1 MSKTK
6 RFDNILITAGTKGI
20 GYAVAE
26 TFVKECKHLW
36 LTYGSD
42 HQHAKEAKKRLSSLA
57 PDTSIHIIAC
67 DVTAPRSA
75 QALLEEM
82 SSHDFVPDL
91 IVMNAG
97 VTNRKSPFEISDEEW
112 LSVFQGNV
120 HFPTQL
126 IKGVVPSMKSGSAI
140 IFTGSMMAIHPH
152 SVSLS
157 YGVTKSAVHGLVT
170 NLVKHLEPFGIRV
183 AGIAPGFV
191 DTEWQKTKPTDV
203 RKSIEGKVASH
214 RFASPEEVGQVFKM
228 VAENE
233 YFNGDIISL
242 SGGYS
247 YK

>member
-1 MSKTK
+1 
-6 RFDNILITAGTKGI
+6 
-20 GYAVAE
+20 
-26 TFVKECKHLW
+26 
-36 LTYGSD
+36 
-42 HQHAKEAKKRLSSLA
+42 
-57 PDTSIHIIAC
+57 
-67 DVTAPRSA
+67 
-75 QALLEEM
+75 
-82 SSHDFVPDL
+82 
-91 IVMNAG
+91 
-97 VTNRKSPFEISDEEW
+97 
-112 LSVFQGNV
+112 
-120 HFPTQL
+120 
-126 IKGVVPSMKSGSAI
+126 MKSGSAI